1 VLAKKLVGH
10 FGAEVLGVISDNP
23 ADLKPADRK
32 VMGVQFPLRAPC
44 MLQNINMLLDD
55 LHSDEALTYAHQVYF
70 GTITVQSAS
79 G

>member
-1 VLAKKLVGH
+1 
-10 FGAEVLGVISDNP
+10 
-23 ADLKPADRK
+23 
-32 VMGVQFPLRAPC
+32 